1 MFALYRFRLNV
12 FLQVIHAA
20 AAWASIH
27 DPSKCLSLLQDKMCT
42 AVHMHA
48 CPKMYICMPDALIAE
63 AMAAKE
69 GLELAVEN
77 GYDRV
82 ILEVDCR
89 GLQTLLEDASSVR
102 SVIGGLYFDIIGLGR
117 SFVDFRIKWVCRE
130 ANSVADVCASMVSA
144 MERSFFFGRL
154 HPRLVVGASRSRLYS
169 CFLLMKSLCFSKKK
183 MYICMI

>member
-89 GLQTLLEDASSVR
+89 GLQTLLEDAYASSVR

-130 ANSVADVCASMVSA
+130 ANSVA
-144 MERSFFFGRL
+144 G
-154 HPRLVVGASRSRLYS
+154 VGHGALL
-169 CFLLMKSLCFSKKK
+169 FLG
-183 MYICMI
+183 